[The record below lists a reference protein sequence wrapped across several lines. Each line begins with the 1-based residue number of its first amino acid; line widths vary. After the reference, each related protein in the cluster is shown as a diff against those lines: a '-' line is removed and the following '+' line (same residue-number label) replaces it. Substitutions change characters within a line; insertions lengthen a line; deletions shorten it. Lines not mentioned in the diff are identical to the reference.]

1 MAFQITEEQK
11 RRIEQAQQKA
21 QNMIRQEISQFY
33 KNIEILTT
41 PKEKKEPDFWDKL
54 SWFPSIYYDVL
65 KGGLDG
71 IVGSAQ
77 TLNVIITSFGNDI
90 AHVFDGN
97 DHTSWDTD

>member
-41 PKEKKEPDFWDKL
+41 PKEKKEPTFWDKL
-54 SWFPSIYYDVL
+54 SWLPSMGYDVF
-65 KGGLDG
+65 KGGLDN
-71 IVGSAQ
+71 IVGVAQYGSA
-77 TLNVIITSFGNDI
+77 S
-90 AHVFDGN
+90 
-97 DHTSWDTD
+97 S